1 MNFLTALLV
10 IGFLVSGSVVG
21 MSVIPNEDIMTHG
34 ADGELKTIWGEHN
47 FYTDTSSMDLNLWMK
62 NGTIC
67 IGANYAR

>member
-1 MNFLTALLV
+1 MKFFTALLV

-21 MSVIPNEDIMTHG
+21 MSFIPNEDIMTYG

-62 NGTIC
+62 NGTVC

>member
-1 MNFLTALLV
+1 MNFLTALFV
-10 IGFLVSGSVVG
+10 IGFLVSGAVGG
-21 MSVIPNEDIMTHG
+21 MSFIPNEDIMTYG